1 MDFVQLFLG
10 LIGRIL
16 LGGESSGLADAGSP
30 RIVLKEGAS
39 PESDG

>member
-1 MDFVQLFLG
+1 MDFMQLFFG

-16 LGGESSGLADAGSP
+16 LGGELGATDAGSP
-30 RIVLKEGAS
+30 AVALKGGAS